1 MHIYNFNNV
10 NMLESILFSLNN
22 PIVVLDKKNTIV
34 FVNPA
39 FEELLSLS
47 KSILIKKRLNL
58 FIDDYSPF
66 FLLLDRVRKN
76 RSSLSEDSLV
86 LSFKNNVNK
95 KLKVNVFPTIN
106 HEDYTT
112 VQFTESIISD
122 KFVSYKIN
130 SKISQSFSSMV
141 NMLMH
146 ELKNPLSG
154 ITGAAQLLEK
164 DLKGKNNLELTKL
177 IRSETERINKLL
189 SSMENISLGE
199 GNIDCNFINIH
210 EILNYCKK
218 ISENSFG
225 KNVNFKEDYDPSLPL
240 VYGNY
245 DLLIQIFLNLI
256 KNACEAKVNNSLVIL
271 KTSYNS
277 NKLKSINAYDIPETL
292 PLQVEVIDNGIGIK
306 DDQINNIFNP
316 FITSKKSGYGLG
328 LSIVSSGLNSLGASI
343 EVLSKRG
350 ETNFCINFPYKEN
363 LKG

>member
-1 MHIYNFNNV
+1 MQILCIFIIFNNLT
-10 NMLESILFSLNN
+10 MFESILFSLNN

-76 RSSLSEDSLV
+76 RSSLSEDSLL

-95 KLKVNVFPTIN
+95 KIKVNVFPTIN

-189 SSMENISLGE
+189 SSMENISMGE
-199 GNIDCNFINIH
+199 DNIDCNFINIH
-210 EILNYCKK
+210 FY
-218 ISENSFG
+218 
-225 KNVNFKEDYDPSLPL
+225 
-240 VYGNY
+240 
-245 DLLIQIFLNLI
+245 
-256 KNACEAKVNNSLVIL
+256 
-271 KTSYNS
+271 
-277 NKLKSINAYDIPETL
+277 
-292 PLQVEVIDNGIGIK
+292 
-306 DDQINNIFNP
+306 
-316 FITSKKSGYGLG
+316 
-328 LSIVSSGLNSLGASI
+328 
-343 EVLSKRG
+343 
-350 ETNFCINFPYKEN
+350 
-363 LKG
+363 